1 MFSGILN
8 SSILFDVIT
17 LLIMTHITVIGVTI
31 YLHRCQ
37 AHRALE
43 LNPIISHFL
52 RFWLWLTTG
61 MLTKEWVAIHRKHH
75 SNCEQDD
82 DPHSPVKYGILR
94 VLFGGVGLYRKAKD
108 PETIERYGNGTP
120 NDFMERIYT
129 RVPYG
134 GVLALAV
141 IDLLLFGIPGVV
153 MWAVQMV
160 WIPFFGAGVIN
171 GIGHYFG
178 YRNTNTPDQSRNV
191 VPFGILLGGEEL
203 HNNHHAYPTSAKFSM
218 KWWEF
223 DLSWLYIR
231 LLSVFGLARP
241 TRYYSRKLGALKI
254 KDMGSTKANC
264 VRAEQEA

>member
-8 SSILFDVIT
+8 SSLLFDVVT
-17 LLIMTHITVIGVTI
+17 LLIMTHLTVVGVTI

-37 AHRALE
+37 AHRAVE
-43 LNPIISHFL
+43 LHPIFSHFL

-75 SNCEQDD
+75 SNCEQED
-82 DPHSPVKYGILR
+82 DPHSPATYGILR

-120 NDFMERIYT
+120 EDFIERVYT
-129 RVPYG
+129 RFPYA
-134 GVLALAV
+134 GVLLMLGLDIV
-141 IDLLLFGIPGVV
+141 LFGVPGIV
-153 MWAVQMV
+153 MWVIQMV

-171 GIGHYFG
+171 GLGHYIG

-191 VPFGILLGGEEL
+191 SPLGILLGGEEL

-231 LLSVFGLARP
+231 LLSIFGLARP

-254 KDMGSTKANC
+254 KDMGVTKANQ